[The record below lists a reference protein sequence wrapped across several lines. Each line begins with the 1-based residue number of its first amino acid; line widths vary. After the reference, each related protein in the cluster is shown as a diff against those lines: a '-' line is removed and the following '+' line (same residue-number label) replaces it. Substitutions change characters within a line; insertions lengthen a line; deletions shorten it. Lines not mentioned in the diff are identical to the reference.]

1 MTHCMDFV
9 GRRPHFRDRIVFVH
23 MGFHAALH
31 FNRNLKKVLG
41 ILGLQGHRTNGLALG
56 IFKRHH
62 VFGRKTLRISV
73 GNQRKLA

>member
-1 MTHCMDFV
+1 MTQRIDFV
-9 GRRPHFRDRIVFVH
+9 GRGAHFGDRIVFVH

-41 ILGLQGHRTNGLALG
+41 ILRLQGHRTNGLAFG
-56 IFKRHH
+56 VFKRHH
-62 VFGRKTLRISV
+62 VFGRKTLWITV

>member
-1 MTHCMDFV
+1 MTQRIDFV
-9 GRRPHFRDRIVFVH
+9 GRGAHFGDRIVFVH

-31 FNRNLKKVLG
+31 FNRNLKKVFG

-62 VFGRKTLRISV
+62 VFGRKTLRVAV
-73 GNQRKLA
+73 GNQRKLV